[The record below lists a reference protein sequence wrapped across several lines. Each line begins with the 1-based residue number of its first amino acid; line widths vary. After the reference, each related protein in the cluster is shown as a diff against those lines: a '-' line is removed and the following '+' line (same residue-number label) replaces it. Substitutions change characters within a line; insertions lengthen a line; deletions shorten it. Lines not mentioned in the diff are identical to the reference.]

1 MNVNLTPERLGDFS
15 AGKQPAAP
23 AYPIASVD
31 NTLRILLL
39 LRDRGRLTIA
49 DVAASLDIARSS
61 AHRLMAM
68 LVYYDYVR
76 QDPTDRAYRIG
87 PALIDIGLSAARA
100 LDIRRLARPVLTAL
114 VDSTGLTAH
123 LVLPRGRN
131 VLFADG
137 VESQRTIRAA
147 LRTGTTLPAHAT
159 SGGKAL
165 LAALSDDELHKMY
178 GHTPPEALTDRT
190 VSSMQ
195 SLQHEIAKVRRTGYA
210 INHGESEAGVLA
222 MGVACALPDAD
233 ISAAITV
240 SGPDSSINDKWEK
253 RTAQALLEAA
263 NELRKQIQ
271 TYRL

>member
-1 MNVNLTPERLGDFS
+1 M
-15 AGKQPAAP
+15 
-23 AYPIASVD
+23 D

-76 QDPTDRAYRIG
+76 QDPADRAYRIG
-87 PALIDIGLSAARA
+87 PALIDIGLSAARV
-100 LDIRRLARPVLTAL
+100 LDVRRLARPVLTDL

-178 GHTPPEALTDRT
+178 AHTPPEALTKRS
-190 VSSMQ
+190 VSSMR
-195 SLQHEIAKVRRTGYA
+195 SLLHEIAKVRRMGYA
-210 INHGESEAGVLA
+210 INQGESEDGVLA
-222 MGVACALPDAD
+222 MGVACAIPDAD
-233 ISAAITV
+233 LAVAITV
-240 SGPDSSINDKWEK
+240 SGPDAPISEKWEK
-253 RTAQALLEAA
+253 QTAESLFDAA